1 MEADMQA
8 FPDIIITSQDA
19 SRLETLLEA
28 LPSDVFPG
36 REALEG
42 ELFRA
47 SVVAPEEVPPSV
59 VTMNS
64 TVRFALLPSGIER
77 RLKLV
82 YPGNSDSGEE
92 TVSILAPVGSAL
104 LGLAE
109 GDEIQW
115 PNPNGGTLRLVVYE
129 VEDQPER
136 TGRYH
141 L

>member
-1 MEADMQA
+1 MKSY
-8 FPDIIITSQDA
+8 PNITITSRDA
-19 SRLETLLEA
+19 TRLETLLES
-28 LPSDVFPG
+28 LPQDGFPG
-36 REALEG
+36 HKALED
-42 ELFRA
+42 ELYRA
-47 SVVAPEEVPPSV
+47 SVVPPEEVPPTV

-64 TVRFALLPSGIER
+64 TVRFAVLPSGVER

-82 YPGNSDSGEE
+82 YPGKSDASEE

-109 GDEIQW
+109 GDEIHW
-115 PNPNGGTLRLVVYE
+115 PNPTGGTLRLVVNK

-136 TGRYH
+136 AGLYD